1 MTDLERFDL
10 PLRVRY
16 SETDQ
21 MGQAYY
27 ANYLVWFEAARGHL
41 MRELGLPYGRLEEEG
56 VLLPVTRFAAR
67 LARPARYDDD
77 LRVRLRVTGLRSR
90 GVTFAYR
97 VLRDGELLAEGSTEH
112 VSVDRGGRPVRLPAR
127 ALRLL
132 EEFRA
137 LAPHPSFPGGE
148 AYDPT

>member
-1 MTDLERFDL
+1 
-10 PLRVRY
+10 
-16 SETDQ
+16 
-21 MGQAYY
+21 
-27 ANYLVWFEAARGHL
+27 
-41 MRELGLPYGRLEEEG
+41 
-56 VLLPVTRFAAR
+56 
-67 LARPARYDDD
+67 
-77 LRVRLRVTGLRSR
+77 
-90 GVTFAYR
+90 VTFAYR

-137 LAPHPSFPGGE
+137 LAPHPSSPGGE